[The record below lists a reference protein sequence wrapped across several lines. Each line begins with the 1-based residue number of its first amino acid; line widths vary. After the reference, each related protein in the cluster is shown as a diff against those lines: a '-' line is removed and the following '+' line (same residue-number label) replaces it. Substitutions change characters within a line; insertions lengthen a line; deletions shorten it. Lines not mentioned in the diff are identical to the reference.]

1 MRSPTQALL
10 ALAAFAASSSALL
23 AQVPNDDCGGAI
35 AIANG
40 LAGPYT
46 NVGSTTSFPWP
57 CANGGNDVWFVYQSG
72 AAGSLTIDLCGQATY
87 DSALE
92 IFDGAGGCGSL
103 VSLGCNDDT
112 CGLQSS
118 VTAALPA
125 PGLYYV
131 RVGGFNGGTGS
142 FSLNVNGPGGGSGVL
157 ASNTSLG
164 IGCIRQF
171 SSFYERFPTTPS
183 IDLSNTA
190 FSMVSTGS
198 GYVVIPSA
206 TAFIPPS
213 ATAANL
219 GLGDDTETGITLSA
233 PFAYPG
239 GTTTTLNVCS
249 NGHIATASNGAAF
262 DYTPTANEFLGWTNA
277 TWAVWRDF
285 ICNATGNVKFEEVG
299 GIACV
304 TWDGVIGYVGTA
316 PGTVTSTFQI
326 QFELA
331 TGNVNFV
338 FQSMDTVSISGF
350 TGGDGYLVGYSGPGA
365 NADGG
370 NTDISTIG
378 ALSLVGA
385 DVLPLTLAGTS
396 RPVTGTNWGLSVS
409 NIPAT
414 GILGVD
420 VFGLSDPGI
429 NDLFFLGAPG
439 CGLRAALDVTNAWL
453 VTGPTHAYSL
463 SIPSNPALLSLN
475 LYTTSAVFQVPQVNS
490 LGAITSNGIQGL
502 VGNL

>member
-1 MRSPTQALL
+1 VRVQVRDQV
-10 ALAAFAASSSALL
+10 AA
-23 AQVPNDDCGGAI
+23 DCSH
-35 AIANG
+35 
-40 LAGPYT
+40 P
-46 NVGSTTSFPWP
+46 
-57 CANGGNDVWFVYQSG
+57 
-72 AAGSLTIDLCGQATY
+72 
-87 DSALE
+87 
-92 IFDGAGGCGSL
+92 
-103 VSLGCNDDT
+103 
-112 CGLQSS
+112 
-118 VTAALPA
+118 
-125 PGLYYV
+125 YYV

-190 FSMVSTGS
+190 FSMFSTGS
-198 GYVVIPSA
+198 GYVVIPSS

>member
-1 MRSPTQALL
+1 
-10 ALAAFAASSSALL
+10 
-23 AQVPNDDCGGAI
+23 
-35 AIANG
+35 
-40 LAGPYT
+40 
-46 NVGSTTSFPWP
+46 
-57 CANGGNDVWFVYQSG
+57 
-72 AAGSLTIDLCGQATY
+72 
-87 DSALE
+87 
-92 IFDGAGGCGSL
+92 
-103 VSLGCNDDT
+103 
-112 CGLQSS
+112 
-118 VTAALPA
+118 
-125 PGLYYV
+125 
-131 RVGGFNGGTGS
+131 
-142 FSLNVNGPGGGSGVL
+142 
-157 ASNTSLG
+157 
-164 IGCIRQF
+164 
-171 SSFYERFPTTPS
+171 
-183 IDLSNTA
+183 
-190 FSMVSTGS
+190 
-198 GYVVIPSA
+198 VIPSS